1 VWFIFPLKEEVFS
14 HNLDKMMKKGSMLI
28 VKKVLGVL
36 IGIAGIGLLLLPTF
50 MSNLLCGNKTVFA
63 VILIV
68 ASYFLV
74 ITGRQR

>member
-1 VWFIFPLKEEVFS
+1 
-14 HNLDKMMKKGSMLI
+14 MMKKGSMLI

>member
-1 VWFIFPLKEEVFS
+1 
-14 HNLDKMMKKGSMLI
+14 MLI